1 MLLAALDIRH
11 TRRHM
16 PIRRVALEQA
26 YLPTSGPGHGIALL
40 GAVVREHLPAVEDD
54 GRELLVRLLRDA
66 RSGLSIP
73 RIALRHR
80 LQHDVH
86 GLDRSSHR
94 MLGEDGA
101 AVVELDL
108 HGSPVP
114 QVLGAVLGAASL
126 PGSARAAA
134 LDVIGLVVAGRWRG
148 LARGVTVR
156 RLAGSEWDAP
166 PLATPGQWRP
176 GGPPEEVAWSGF
188 DPDLRWAMETLG
200 LRAGMR
206 IARGDVN
213 RRFRR
218 LLREAHP
225 DGGGNAT
232 AAAARIAEL
241 TEARTLLLAVASD
254 EVAGEG

>member
-1 MLLAALDIRH
+1 
-11 TRRHM
+11 M
-16 PIRRVALEQA
+16 PIRRVALEHA
-26 YLPTSGPGHGIALL
+26 YLPTSGPGHGVALL
-40 GAVVREHLPAVEDD
+40 GAVVREHLPAIEED
-54 GRELLVRLLRDA
+54 GRDLLTRLIRDA

-94 MLGEDGA
+94 VVGEEGE
-101 AVVELDL
+101 VIVELDL
-108 HGSPVP
+108 HGAAVP

-126 PGSARAAA
+126 PGAARAVA

-166 PLATPGQWRP
+166 PLATPGEWRP
-176 GGPPEEVAWSGF
+176 GGPPEEAVWSGF
-188 DPDLRWAMETLG
+188 DPDQRWAMETLG
-200 LRAGMR
+200 LRAGMH

-218 LLREAHP
+218 LLRDAHP
-225 DGGGNAT
+225 DAGGSSA

-254 EVAGEG
+254 EAAGEG